1 MTRDQVKSAPTRDRP
16 RRGRPHLAADVARD
30 HRVVSFLTRGE
41 KDALVAM
48 AEGRD
53 KSISSLCHELI
64 VEGLARRGEAG
75 SNESGSTELLHG
87 EEDE

>member
-1 MTRDQVKSAPTRDRP
+1 
-16 RRGRPHLAADVARD
+16 
-30 HRVVSFLTRGE
+30 
-41 KDALVAM
+41 M

>member
-1 MTRDQVKSAPTRDRP
+1 
-16 RRGRPHLAADVARD
+16 
-30 HRVVSFLTRGE
+30 
-41 KDALVAM
+41 M

-53 KSISSLCHELI
+53 ISISSLCQELI

-75 SNESGSTELLHG
+75 SNESGGTELLHG